1 MEGYYCKLDTYC
13 ISEDY
18 ERHPVSTHH
27 YILHETMTDWGLPN
41 RFLQFEIDPTPSA
54 STQDFNFKLAS
65 NLQSLIKEKYNW
77 TVNIGYETKE
87 KKKGTLFISNR
98 NNVKGLEFP
107 FVICIMQN
115 VLTNDFS
122 VRSSIYM
129 MLTRSFLTS
138 YLILPSE
145 AINIEVLKQG
155 IEFVNRKDFLRVE
168 EPSEQEKE
176 RI

>member
-1 MEGYYCKLDTYC
+1 MNRE
-13 ISEDY
+13 
-18 ERHPVSTHH
+18 
-27 YILHETMTDWGLPN
+27 IL
-41 RFLQFEIDPTPSA
+41 
-54 STQDFNFKLAS
+54 FKLAS
-65 NLQSLIKEKYNW
+65 NLQSLIKEKYNQ

-122 VRSSIYM
+122 VRNSIYM

-155 IEFVNRKDFLRVE
+155 IEFVNRKGFLRVE

>member
-1 MEGYYCKLDTYC
+1 MNRE
-13 ISEDY
+13 
-18 ERHPVSTHH
+18 
-27 YILHETMTDWGLPN
+27 IL
-41 RFLQFEIDPTPSA
+41 
-54 STQDFNFKLAS
+54 FKLAS
-65 NLQSLIKEKYNW
+65 NLQALIKEKYNQ

-122 VRSSIYM
+122 VRNSIYM

-155 IEFVNRKDFLRVE
+155 IEFVNRKGFLRVE